1 MEKIRD
7 RLLEIIETRNPL
19 KRFKEME
26 ELCGFS
32 ATTWKNIYHGKQKAN
47 EEHLDAVT
55 KAFPQYACWL
65 GSGLTF
71 EKEGHTSPVME
82 RIQRDLRKAGRDAA

>member
-1 MEKIRD
+1 M
-7 RLLEIIETRNPL
+7 EIIETRNPL

-32 ATTWKNIYHGKQKAN
+32 ATTWNNIYHGKQKAN
-47 EEHLDAVT
+47 EEHIDAVI
-55 KAFPQYACWL
+55 KAFPQYRVWL

-71 EKEGHTSPVME
+71 EKEGHTSPVLE